1 MSKFSNHVRPQRW
14 STKSV
19 VCFLLMILVV
29 LVSGQEEFTQADLE
43 AMTEA
48 ELENICVQRGFQLVN
63 ENSEELSKQDYIEAA
78 QRCLAIEQEMN
89 ELLTEY
95 PELAEE
101 LEEEIKRME
110 KENAEKQADVER
122 LQDEIAKDSTG
133 DSQSDPGTA
142 FVRPGKDVEEEPEEI
157 IADEAIG
164 GFETADDDYES
175 LNAMDVD
182 EEEADYTDSGSSV
195 ETIES
200 KQKED
205 FTLTH
210 IAVESLRVLIKNA
223 QDDVRR
229 IINLAVPVLQPLFD
243 VGDAA
248 WRQMKDFFV
257 KARKAYEAYQVT
269 NIASEEAA
277 ETAETCD
284 DAAYA

>member
-1 MSKFSNHVRPQRW
+1 M
-14 STKSV
+14 
-19 VCFLLMILVV
+19 
-29 LVSGQEEFTQADLE
+29 TQ
-43 AMTEA
+43 
-48 ELENICVQRGFQLVN
+48 
-63 ENSEELSKQDYIEAA
+63 
-78 QRCLAIEQEMN
+78 
-89 ELLTEY
+89 Y

-122 LQDEIAKDSTG
+122 LQNEIAKESTD

-142 FVRPGKDVEEEPEEI
+142 FVRPGKDIEDEPEEI
-157 IADEAIG
+157 IAEEAIG
-164 GFETADDDYES
+164 GFETENDDFES
-175 LNAMDVD
+175 LNAMDLD
-182 EEEADYTDSGSSV
+182 DTASEEETEYTDSGSSV

-200 KQKED
+200 KKKED
-205 FTLTH
+205 LTLTH

-229 IINLAVPVLQPLFD
+229 IINMAVPVLQPLFN

-248 WRQMKDFFV
+248 WRQMKDLFV
-257 KARKAYEAYQVT
+257 KARKAYEAYQAT

-284 DAAYA
+284 GDAYS